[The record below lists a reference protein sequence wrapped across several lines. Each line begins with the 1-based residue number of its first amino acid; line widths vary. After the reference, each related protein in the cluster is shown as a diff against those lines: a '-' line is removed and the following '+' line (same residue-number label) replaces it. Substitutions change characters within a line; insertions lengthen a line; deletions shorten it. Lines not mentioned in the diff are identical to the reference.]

1 MNRLSNQSKLFGV
14 TEATGM
20 GWLPDPNAAAAHGL
34 WKDPEIDEAVKS
46 QKPDGS
52 AKR

>member
-1 MNRLSNQSKLFGV
+1 
-14 TEATGM
+14 M

-52 AKR
+52 AKSSIYGAQISAA